1 MNPQHQPQQ
10 QPRPAYHVT
19 SAMNPRPPLQNGP
32 LPPLLQQG
40 PAQKRPSIPQAN
52 SGPARPQLAQGS
64 APVPP
69 TLGFPPQP
77 SQNGIPPQYQ
87 RSQPESSTGGPSN
100 LKVTQPKPS
109 GGKYSKPLEVRTD
122 PRAVVSK
129 LLYVHG
135 DVETPN
141 TEAVDFVLDMAYD
154 FMVQLMNPGPAPK
167 PSPPHFNSTSQA
179 QTITTSTLRH
189 RLRGPHNRKKL
200 AVLQEAIIKQ
210 KLAADKAKKAAVVE
224 KKTKRKVGG
233 EQGEAEV
240 DVEDLAANLDM
251 PGMSGFG
258 GIY

>member
-1 MNPQHQPQQ
+1 MIDIFEN
-10 QPRPAYHVT
+10 
-19 SAMNPRPPLQNGP
+19 
-32 LPPLLQQG
+32 
-40 PAQKRPSIPQAN
+40 
-52 SGPARPQLAQGS
+52 
-64 APVPP
+64 
-69 TLGFPPQP
+69 
-77 SQNGIPPQYQ
+77 
-87 RSQPESSTGGPSN
+87 
-100 LKVTQPKPS
+100 
-109 GGKYSKPLEVRTD
+109 
-122 PRAVVSK
+122 VVSK

-154 FMVQLMNPGPAPK
+154 FMVQLVSSRTPNNIQTLTCKAETPCSWQMNPGPGPK

-224 KKTKRKVGG
+224 KKSKRKVGG